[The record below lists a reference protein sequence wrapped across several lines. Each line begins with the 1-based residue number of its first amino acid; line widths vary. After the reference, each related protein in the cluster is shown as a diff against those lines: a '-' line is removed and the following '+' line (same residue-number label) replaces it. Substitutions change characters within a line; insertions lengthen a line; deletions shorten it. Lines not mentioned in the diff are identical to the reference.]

1 MQRVNIQEVQPEA
14 YNGMYGVERYI
25 ATSSI
30 EKTLQELVRLRASV
44 LNGCT
49 YCIDMHSEAAAKAGE
64 SQERIAAIADWQA
77 ADLFSDK
84 ERAALAA
91 TDDITKISDAGLRD
105 ETYARLGEHFSDE
118 EIAQLIVLCALINA
132 WNRIAISTAD

>member
-1 MQRVNIQEVQPEA
+1 MSRVNIQEVQPEA
-14 YNGMYGVERYI
+14 YKAIFGVERYL

-30 EKTLQELVRLRASV
+30 DKTLQELVRLRSSV
-44 LNGCT
+44 INGCT
-49 YCIDMHSEAAAKAGE
+49 FCIGMHSEAAAKLGE

-77 ADLFSDK
+77 TDLFSDK

-91 TDDITKISDAGLRD
+91 ADDITKISDAGLTD

-118 EIAQLIVLCALINA
+118 EIAQLIVLCALINT
-132 WNRIAISTAD
+132 WNRMAISMAV